1 MNEIIL
7 AEKLIATGQ
16 LILVAMVVSTFFVA
30 MIAITLFLLYL
41 GIRDL

>member
-1 MNEIIL
+1 MNTLIMLENIIAL
-7 AEKLIATGQ
+7 EKLIVIA
-16 LILVAMVVSTFFVA
+16 IAVSTFFVA